1 MSTAGVNSHRGY
13 RFQDYV
19 GLHYAMALLS
29 DAALLSVEIDSTGV
43 SGDPH
48 PLHVDDIVLRYAD
61 GRRRLVQ
68 AKMTAKNMD
77 SWTIAALR
85 DAGELAKI
93 AAQLKV
99 HPSDIIELLCP
110 HGFGNFE
117 ALVDDRTK
125 FIDLTAYAANASDT
139 AKDRLDQF
147 CKATGWTEA
156 QAFQH
161 LRQIE
166 FGARH
171 RPQDWKALILQ
182 QLALYVERPD
192 LALDVLL
199 RLMVDHSCKIPGA
212 PSTLT
217 SQVLREK
224 LSDAG
229 IVFLAGS
236 NATPDLPPR
245 PWQEERNVLN
255 SSSSS
260 PLHIVPL
267 DQDNRQAQELH
278 RDGAQ
283 LYLALRPRD
292 PNHGISFSAMEKHYG
307 QGKGLLP
314 LFLPDSERRKGRT
327 TNALCVYSQW
337 QRPAPAPTK
346 WQTRLAKLGMTLPGS
361 TTHTESFSYLC
372 DGELWML
379 HAFTLRENDD
389 APSSLLRPDIET
401 VFLQAL
407 DRARSV
413 FRVLG
418 IKGPLEGRAGIMGC
432 IHDRKLPLLD
442 LDGKP
447 TDELSNASNDYDIEA
462 ALLAAAPEVPSL
474 TVLQP
479 FLNKLWAS
487 LHSTRPEHYDDL
499 ATRQTSSSP
508 AH

>member
-29 DAALLSVEIDSTGV
+29 DAALLSVEIDSTGI

-85 DAGELAKI
+85 DAGELDKI
-93 AAQLKV
+93 AAQLNA

-110 HGFGNFE
+110 HGFGNLD

-125 FIDLTAYAANASDT
+125 FIDLSAYAANASDT

-171 RPQDWKALILQ
+171 RQQDWKALILQ
-182 QLALYVERPD
+182 QLALHVERPD

-212 PSTLT
+212 PGTLT
-217 SQVLREK
+217 SRVLREK
-224 LSDAG
+224 LADAG

-245 PWQEERNVLN
+245 EWQEEQNVL
-255 SSSSS
+255 SRSTWS
-260 PLHIVPL
+260 PLHIQPL
-267 DQDNRQAQELH
+267 DQGNKDQQKLPRE
-278 RDGAQ
+278 GAQ

-292 PNHGISFSAMEKHYG
+292 PKHGISFKAMEKHYG
-307 QGKGLLP
+307 EGQGLLP
-314 LFLPDSERRKGRT
+314 LILPDGGQRKART

-337 QRPAPAPTK
+337 QRPARAPNR
-346 WQTRLAKLGMTLPGS
+346 WQSLCAKFGKALPGS

-379 HAFTLRENDD
+379 HAFTLREDED

-407 DRARSV
+407 DQARSV

-418 IKGPLEGRAGIMGC
+418 IKGPLEGRAGITGC
-432 IHDRKLPLLD
+432 IYDRKLPLLD
-442 LDGKP
+442 RDGKQ
-447 TDELSNASNDYDIEA
+447 TDALSNASNDYNIEA

-499 ATRQTSSSP
+499 ATRQASSSP